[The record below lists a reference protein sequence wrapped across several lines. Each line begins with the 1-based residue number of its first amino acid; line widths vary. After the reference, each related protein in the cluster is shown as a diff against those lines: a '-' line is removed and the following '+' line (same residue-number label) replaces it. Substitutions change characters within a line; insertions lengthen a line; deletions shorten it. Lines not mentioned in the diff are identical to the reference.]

1 MDKNQTN
8 NIWRLLKKGGY
19 WDIPSLITAGATGDK
34 KEIGAFLDGLVKK
47 GFLERGGAGNQYK
60 IRIVLD
66 RPLGSERL
74 GVYKY
79 EKLTKLD
86 TAAIP
91 RAWDNPNIGKLMW
104 RDQGDRGICVG
115 VSAANGIDLDI
126 IAVLG
131 RIPTEEEKMKYVK
144 KDVRTNIG
152 SCTILHDT
160 GYPENSTSGQCI
172 YVWSRELGHV
182 TDPVGSYVS
191 AAAEALTKRGVC
203 LEREWFTPKSVYC
216 APDYPYPETDMVK
229 IIQSAARKMWNGYSN
244 STDFETICKGIY
256 EHGYVLG
263 PIDIYSNYLQ
273 DNAQGMLPDPRGE
286 SIGSHALCWTGYDL
300 DKKELHCVMTWGS
313 AWTYTSGIS
322 YRYFMSGAGAF
333 YIPLSVKQLEDAHEL
348 YRRVVISSVDDKKFP
363 VSCTYEVMGGETTKG
378 TSVTISLV
386 DGHYTLKATPLTL
399 NKYKEAYIAKEFDV
413 TKDTEVTF
421 TFTQY
426 SIRDRI
432 MELLKKLRFWR

>member
-8 NIWRLLKKGGY
+8 KIWGLLKQGGQ
-19 WDIPSLITAGATGDK
+19 WDIQSLILAGASGDK

-66 RPLGSERL
+66 PPLGNERL
-74 GVYKY
+74 GVYNY
-79 EKLTKLD
+79 DKLTQMSI
-86 TAAIP
+86 TAIP

-115 VSAANGIDLDI
+115 VSAAYGIDLDI
-126 IAVLG
+126 ISVLNK
-131 RIPTEEEKMKYVK
+131 IPTEEDKLKYVK
-144 KDVRTNIG
+144 KDVKTNIG
-152 SCTILHDT
+152 SCTLIHDV
-160 GYPENSTSGQCI
+160 GYPDNTTSGQCI
-172 YVWSRELGHV
+172 YVWSREIGHV
-182 TDPVGSYVS
+182 DAPVGSYVS
-191 AAAEALTKRGVC
+191 AAAEALTKRGVV

-216 APDYPYPETDMVK
+216 APDYSYPVQDGVK
-229 IIQSAARKMWNGYSN
+229 IIQSAAHRMWNGYSN
-244 STDFETICKGIY
+244 STNFETICKGIY

-273 DNAQGMLPDPRGE
+273 DNAQGMLPDPKGE
-286 SIGSHALCWTGYDL
+286 SIGSHAICWTGYDL
-300 DKKELHCVMTWGS
+300 DKMELHCIMTWGS

-322 YRYFMSGAGAF
+322 YKYFTTGAGAF
-333 YIPLSVKQLEDAHEL
+333 YIPLSVKQLEDAQEL

-363 VSCTYEVMGGETTKG
+363 VSCTYELMGGETTKG
-378 TSVTISLV
+378 ASVTISLL
-386 DGHYTLKATPLTL
+386 DGHYTLKATPLML
-399 NKYKEAYIAKEFDV
+399 NKYKETYIVKEFDV
-413 TKDTEVTF
+413 TQDSGLVF

-432 MELLKKLRFWR
+432 KELLKKLKFWR